1 MSYCESQLKHCSNT
15 SLLTNGLLT
24 LRIVATTLRTTITT
38 TRTKVLLLAYSRSV
52 QQYIM
57 FEGGLYK
64 NIFNIMLSRSGSSLL
79 GELLSLSSATS
90 YYYEPLRQHNL
101 TCAARHNR

>member
-1 MSYCESQLKHCSNT
+1 
-15 SLLTNGLLT
+15 
-24 LRIVATTLRTTITT
+24 
-38 TRTKVLLLAYSRSV
+38 
-52 QQYIM
+52 M

-64 NIFNIMLSRSGSSLL
+64 NIFNILLSRSGSSLL
-79 GELLSLSSATS
+79 GELLSLSPATS